1 MGRQRGNGMKEK
13 ILVVDDEQSI
23 VDILE
28 YNLKREG
35 YQVVTAGDG
44 LECLLKFEIEEPD
57 LVLLDVMMPEM
68 NGFEVLRRVRERSN
82 VPVIILT
89 ARAEEVDT
97 VLGLELGADDYVS
110 KPFSIRELMARVRT
124 NLHRTAVMHAD
135 TTKKEQDL
143 TAGDIRIDAE
153 RYEVS
158 KRGQVI
164 ELTLREL
171 ELLKFLMNHRGQVF
185 SREDL
190 LEKVWGY
197 EYYGDVR
204 TVDVTIRRLREKIE
218 DVPSAPEYILTRRG
232 IGYYFSEK
240 A

>member
-1 MGRQRGNGMKEK
+1 MNEK

-28 YNLKREG
+28 FNLKKEG

-44 LECLLKFEIEEPD
+44 LGCMLQFERESPD
-57 LVLLDVMMPEM
+57 LILLDVMMPEM
-68 NGFEVLRRVRERSN
+68 NGFEVLRRIREHSS

-97 VLGLELGADDYVS
+97 VLGLELGADDYVC

-124 NLHRTAVMHAD
+124 NLRRTAVMAAETD
-135 TTKKEQDL
+135 KKEWEL
-143 TAGDIRIDAE
+143 TAGDLSINAE
-153 RYEVS
+153 RYEVT
-158 KRGQVI
+158 KRGEVLD
-164 ELTLREL
+164 LTLREL
-171 ELLKFLMNHRGQVF
+171 ELLKFLITHRGQVF
-185 SREDL
+185 SREFL

-218 DVPSAPEYILTRRG
+218 DVPGSPMYILTKRG
-232 IGYYFSEK
+232 IGYYFNEK
-240 A
+240 V

>member
-1 MGRQRGNGMKEK
+1 MKEK

-28 YNLKREG
+28 YNLRREG
-35 YQVVTAGDG
+35 FQVITAGDG
-44 LECLLKFEIEEPD
+44 LECLLKFEKEEPD
-57 LVLLDVMMPEM
+57 LILLDVMMPEM
-68 NGFEVLRRVRERSN
+68 NGFDVLRRVRERSN

-89 ARAEEVDT
+89 ARAEEMDT

-124 NLHRTAVMHAD
+124 NLRRTAVMKAD
-135 TTKKEQDL
+135 TTQKEQEL
-143 TAGDIRIDAE
+143 LAGDLRVDTE
-153 RYEVS
+153 RYEAS
-158 KRGQVI
+158 KKGNPLD
-164 ELTLREL
+164 LTLREL
-171 ELLKFLMNHRGQVF
+171 ELLKFMMLNRGQVF

-218 DVPSAPEYILTRRG
+218 TVPGNPEYILTRRG
-232 IGYYFSEK
+232 VGYYFNEK
-240 A
+240 I